1 MKENAGLYKGP
12 DGHLLVR
19 ITAPHFCAG
28 LRLCRAGNV
37 CAPILQFMRD
47 WRLSDIRRYCVDM
60 EWTVE
65 VVDLRGH
72 DRLPPLDRCKDFP
85 ADASREGK

>member
-1 MKENAGLYKGP
+1 MKPGQTRGP
-12 DGHLLVR
+12 DGFLLVR

-28 LRLCRAGNV
+28 LRLCRDGNA
-37 CAPILQFMRD
+37 CAPILQYMRD
-47 WRLSDIRRYCVDM
+47 WSLSRIRNYCRDM
-60 EWTVE
+60 EWKLE

-72 DRLPPLDRCKDFP
+72 DKLPPLDDCKEFP